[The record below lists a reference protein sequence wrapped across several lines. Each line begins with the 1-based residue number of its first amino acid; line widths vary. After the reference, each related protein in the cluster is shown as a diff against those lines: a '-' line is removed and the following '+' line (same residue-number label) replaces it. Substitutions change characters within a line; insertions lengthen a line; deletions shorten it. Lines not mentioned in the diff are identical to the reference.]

1 MRRVGILLLLCVLLA
16 ACTGDEGAEYSFDLG
31 GANEVCD
38 DPDACG
44 GEGSGTATVELNS
57 DQEEICYEISLEGV
71 EGANASHIHEGAP
84 GESGDPVVDLSTGVS
99 DEGGSDCVG
108 AEESLIEDILDDPS
122 GYYLNVHTEDL
133 PDGAARGQLS
143 S

>member
-1 MRRVGILLLLCVLLA
+1 MRRVSILLLLCAVLTG
-16 ACTGDEGAEYSFDLG
+16 CMGDEGAEYTLDLA

-38 DPDACG
+38 DPNACG

-57 DQEEICYEISLEGV
+57 DQEEICYEVSLEGV
-71 EGANASHIHEGAP
+71 EGVNASHIHEGAE
-84 GESGDPVVDLSTGVS
+84 GESGDPVVDLTEVS
-99 DEGGSDCVG
+99 DEGGSDCVQ

-122 GYYLNVHTEDL
+122 GFYLNVHTDDL

-143 S
+143 G